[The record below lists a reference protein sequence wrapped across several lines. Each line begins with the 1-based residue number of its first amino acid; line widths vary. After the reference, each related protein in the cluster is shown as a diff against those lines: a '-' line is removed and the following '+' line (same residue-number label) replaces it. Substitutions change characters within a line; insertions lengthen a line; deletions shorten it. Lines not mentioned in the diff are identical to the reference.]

1 MLLKRAIKRRK
12 LPGSD
17 VVTLFPIRALSHVS
31 GIASCSVVRKRW
43 LRAREGWREI
53 EGSFLDQRVVFQPTV
68 HRFSIVRL
76 FLFLSFSIFF
86 PQTKFPNF
94 RRGDLELLERVIFV
108 IPLRRRKRNTL
119 SREKGGAILP
129 VRRNVVPFEESGST
143 TSVQISSCL

>member
-53 EGSFLDQRVVFQPTV
+53 EGSFLDQRVFQPTV

-94 RRGDLELLERVIFV
+94 RRNGDLELLERDFHHSSSKEEKEYFIE
-108 IPLRRRKRNTL
+108 RERGGDSQKR
-119 SREKGGAILP
+119 GA
-129 VRRNVVPFEESGST
+129 VRRIRIYDIRAN
-143 TSVQISSCL
+143 

>member
-94 RRGDLELLERVIFV
+94 RRNGDLELLELVIFV

-119 SREKGGAILP
+119 SREKGGAI
-129 VRRNVVPFEESGST
+129 RRNVVPFEESGST

>member
-53 EGSFLDQRVVFQPTV
+53 EGSFLDQRVFQPTV

-94 RRGDLELLERVIFV
+94 RRNGDLELLERVIFV

>member
-53 EGSFLDQRVVFQPTV
+53 EGSFLDQRVFQPIV

-76 FLFLSFSIFF
+76 FLFLSLSIFF

-94 RRGDLELLERVIFV
+94 RRNSGSRITRTRDFRHSSSKEEKEYFIERERRGDS
-108 IPLRRRKRNTL
+108 PGSQKR
-119 SREKGGAILP
+119 GA
-129 VRRNVVPFEESGST
+129 VRRIRIYDIRAN
-143 TSVQISSCL
+143 